1 MWDSNPWK
9 LHLKFLCKSFFFCV
23 VDSLCVCMQFKRVY
37 IFCYHIRSSISNLGQ
52 KIQNFNRLISSNS
65 NLNHFSNF
73 WQNFEYCI
81 NLNVLSHWQYFCF
94 MMKLYFVTGKSKTG
108 PILDFLVATLH
119 WKEIKPLFSFIVRK
133 KSESYLVNGTSHIW
147 IPIYKIGVWLNSHW
161 QISPQ
166 MKSPTK
172 FSVITM
178 EFKSIN
184 KGSNALS
191 S

>member
-1 MWDSNPWK
+1 MISSPCGIQTHESCIWNFFVS
-9 LHLKFLCKSFFFCV
+9 LFFFCV

-65 NLNHFSNF
+65 NLNHFSHF

-81 NLNVLSHWQYFCF
+81 NLNVLSHWQYFFF

-133 KSESYLVNGTSHIW
+133 KIRVISCEWDFTHM
-147 IPIYKIGVWLNSHW
+147 NSHLQDRSLIKQSLTNFPTNEISN
-161 QISPQ
+161 QIFCHYNGI
-166 MKSPTK
+166 K
-172 FSVITM
+172 IH
-178 EFKSIN
+178 
-184 KGSNALS
+184 
-191 S
+191 